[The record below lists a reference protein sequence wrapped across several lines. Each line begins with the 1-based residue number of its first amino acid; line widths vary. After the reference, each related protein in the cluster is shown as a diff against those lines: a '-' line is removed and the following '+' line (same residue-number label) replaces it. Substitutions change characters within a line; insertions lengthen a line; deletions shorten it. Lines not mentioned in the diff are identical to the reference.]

1 MDSHFVLGISEGD
14 NITKKLTKTNKIVI
28 AVILVIVAT
37 VSTIFGVKAYNDYQD
52 KQAIN
57 SSLSHIS
64 NIDKSFTAEGNQAKK
79 LASLKSMENE
89 YSNYKKSQKVFSEVS
104 NKYTDEIAKMKKV
117 FIDGYDA
124 AISKNT
130 LSNIDKITD
139 KSSLNTAKTNLQNE
153 LKLITDEKDTVCDT
167 KGLTTY
173 NTKINTVIKA
183 YDARIKSIEDEE
195 AKAAAEA
202 KSSKDAETKAAAEA
216 ATKKAGEVKDA
227 QAKSSKDAE
236 TKAAAEAATKKAG
249 EVKDAQAKSSSKGS
263 NSKSSRISNGSDKK
277 SANHDRNSY
286 HGSWTEYW
294 STDKNGK
301 EIPGTRIR
309 HYEDGCV
316 IAPDR
321 KFYTGEQWAA
331 LLGLN
336 YHGWTI
342 DAHGNKIPGSDVY
355 K

>member
-1 MDSHFVLGISEGD
+1 LDSHFVLGISEGD

-227 QAKSSKDAE
+227 QAKSS
-236 TKAAAEAATKKAG
+236 
-249 EVKDAQAKSSSKGS
+249 SKGS